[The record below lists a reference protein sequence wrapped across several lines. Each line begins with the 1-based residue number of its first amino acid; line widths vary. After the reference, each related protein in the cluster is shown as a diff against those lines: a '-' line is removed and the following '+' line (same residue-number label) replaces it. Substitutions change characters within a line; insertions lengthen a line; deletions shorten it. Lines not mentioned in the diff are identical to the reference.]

1 MEKQVRKI
9 RSDQR
14 LLFSNIDQ
22 LQRIMNEF
30 FARFLRLEEWIP
42 NKERSILIPKVA
54 LMQYKPPPPPR
65 ATTVPS
71 SSKNSS
77 PNMHDWFTPFVPP
90 FYFLLDDKEGEVY
103 ERLSRYWINFC
114 RIMIIYLFIFLLI
127 SFV

>member
-54 LMQYKPPPPPR
+54 LMQYEPPPPPR

-90 FYFLLDDKEGEVY
+90 FYFLLDDKGREV
-103 ERLSRYWINFC
+103 
-114 RIMIIYLFIFLLI
+114 
-127 SFV
+127 